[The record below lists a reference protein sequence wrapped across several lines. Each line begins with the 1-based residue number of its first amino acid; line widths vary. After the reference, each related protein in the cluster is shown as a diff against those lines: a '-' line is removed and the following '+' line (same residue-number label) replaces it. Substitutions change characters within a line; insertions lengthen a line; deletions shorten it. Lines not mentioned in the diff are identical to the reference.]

1 MKEYILLFRGGSAE
15 RTVLSPEQIEA
26 HMKRWQTWIGS
37 IAQNGKLV
45 GAQPLTNDG
54 KILKGRSKKL
64 SDGPFVE
71 GKEILGGYVIVKADN
86 FDEALHISADCPN
99 LEFESGT
106 VEVREIGTM
115 TAM

>member
-15 RTVLSPEQIEA
+15 RMDLSPEQIEA
-26 HMKRWQTWIGS
+26 HMKRWQDWIGS
-37 IAQNGKLV
+37 IAQSGKLV

-54 KILKGRSKKL
+54 KIMKGRAKKI
-64 SDGPFVE
+64 SDGPYVE
-71 GKEILGGYVIVKADN
+71 GKEILGGYVIVKVDN

-99 LEFESGT
+99 LEFDSGT

-115 TAM
+115 PAM